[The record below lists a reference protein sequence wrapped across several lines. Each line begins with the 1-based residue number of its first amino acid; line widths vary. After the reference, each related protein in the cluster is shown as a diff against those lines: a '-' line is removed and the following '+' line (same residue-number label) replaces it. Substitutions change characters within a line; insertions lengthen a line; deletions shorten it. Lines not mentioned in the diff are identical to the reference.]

1 MRAQPEYWCSANKG
15 RIGLPGVHGLSQLL
29 TLTSLDLVDSE
40 VGDRV
45 LCTGQPTGLV
55 ELHLVAAASAMLGAC
70 ALSTHLTA
78 LNLCLDGNLIGDLG
92 VVRA

>member
-1 MRAQPEYWCSANKG
+1 
-15 RIGLPGVHGLSQLL
+15 LL

-40 VGDRV
+40 VE
-45 LCTGQPTGLV
+45 TGCYALGKPTGLV
-55 ELHLVAAASAMLGAC
+55 ELYLVAAASAMLGAC